1 MPNPY
6 FQFKQ
11 FTVRHD
17 KCAMK
22 VGTDGV
28 LLGAWAPVQDVKRIL
43 DVGAGSGLISLQL
56 AQRNPE
62 AVITSVEIDPAAAA
76 QAQENIQSS
85 PWSNRM
91 EVVCCDFRKYHP
103 EDKFD
108 LIVSNPPYFVDSL
121 QSPDPGRNAGR
132 HTVSLS
138 YGELIEG
145 VLALLAERGLFAV
158 ILPVHEGAVFEQMA
172 LERGLHV
179 VRKLQV
185 QTKPDV
191 PAKRVL
197 MEFARCQAP
206 LRFATLVMETG
217 RPQEYSEAYRGL
229 TRDFY
234 LKF

>member
-1 MPNPY
+1 M
-6 FQFKQ
+6 
-11 FTVRHD
+11 
-17 KCAMK
+17 
-22 VGTDGV
+22 
-28 LLGAWAPVQDVKRIL
+28 
-43 DVGAGSGLISLQL
+43 
-56 AQRNPE
+56 
-62 AVITSVEIDPAAAA
+62 
-76 QAQENIQSS
+76 
-85 PWSNRM
+85 
-91 EVVCCDFRKYHP
+91 
-103 EDKFD
+103 
-108 LIVSNPPYFVDSL
+108 
-121 QSPDPGRNAGR
+121 
-132 HTVSLS
+132 SLS

-191 PAKRVL
+191 PTKRVL